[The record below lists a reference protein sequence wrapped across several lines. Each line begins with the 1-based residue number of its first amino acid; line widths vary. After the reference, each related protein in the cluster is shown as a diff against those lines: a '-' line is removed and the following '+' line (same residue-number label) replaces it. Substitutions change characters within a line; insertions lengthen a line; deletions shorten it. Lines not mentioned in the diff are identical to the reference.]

1 MAGAVGRLRMYND
14 KHYFSDVVARAGPGI
29 ATADLSYWLYPKIR
43 RLFCRRREAGNLIS
57 H

>member
-1 MAGAVGRLRMYND
+1 MAGTVGRLRMYND

-43 RLFCRRREAGNLIS
+43 RLFCRRREKQEI
-57 H
+57 